1 MEDKQKC
8 EDFVPVDKNSGEP
21 QVGTKAYSYRY
32 CNSLYYEP
40 FSDETNTE
48 RVRCCFI
55 DVKDKN
61 KDNTHY
67 RGCLPVKA
75 RELDNIDDFI
85 NAIETGENQGEMKIN
100 IEFYTKSSIKS
111 LEGTEVKVLDCSS
124 SYIYP
129 FLLIS
134 LLLLF

>member
-1 MEDKQKC
+1 MVDTETCSDL
-8 EDFVPVDKNSGEP
+8 VPASSSGLKI
-21 QVGTKAYSYRY
+21 GTRAYSYRY
-32 CNSLYYEP
+32 CNSLSYP
-40 FSDETNTE
+40 SDFDGTE
-48 RVRCCFI
+48 RVRCCYI
-55 DVKDKN
+55 DVKKEN
-61 KDNTHY
+61 IHY

-85 NAIETGENQGEMKIN
+85 DSIENGNSQGDVKIN
-100 IEFYTKSSIKS
+100 INFYAESYITSFQGS
-111 LEGTEVKVLDCSS
+111 TVKVLDCSS